1 LIVKRETFFNE
12 VATLVMPSVL
22 SKPAALR
29 GTLTSSEIGPE
40 HLILILMKML
50 LLAILS
56 KFQSYSKT
64 TQKSLC
70 LMIKAATS
78 DLKHDFKFFL
88 QNCKNR
94 VLLDSL
100 ARFVG
105 KSTMSFENVFDALTQ
120 VFIAYQ
126 LVFGI
131 QIASIIECQ
140 TLQNALFNLF
150 QTNNSFKILF
160 WNKVW
165 KSHFETELQ
174 YISHKQNF
182 LLASPKPLKVSF
194 SDVEN
199 VKTFS
204 AFEEQPFEDD
214 EVPHDEVT
222 QLVSAIVSADQSIAN
237 LSAVVSSAIAFGEG
251 NQSLTS
257 GINGSTL
264 DAAELVNASALGATS
279 DAFAEIKAAF
289 EALEVDLAVSAAAQ
303 AGESLFRSDAQSSE
317 PSLGS
322 LAKSLERLELTPLVS
337 SFDIPVET
345 DATLFASS
353 KTLSFEDVPA
363 LPLPDGERRAL
374 SPLHS
379 VEDRVPGAH
388 PPLPRKFSPL
398 GGDIGVVGAQSS
410 GNPSGNPS
418 KVALSHVG
426 VGGNPRTNQPSFPP
440 QGDIEGHP
448 VQVLASSGNPPGN
461 SGGVDRPKSHSCSK
475 LASDSSQV
483 GLPSTLG
490 FPGSKDGKPV
500 RPPPLAPVVS
510 SSKGTSIHG
519 SPPVSYS
526 PGNQS
531 GSASTSKA
539 PKELQGKPLPPML
552 QNWKFSPIITCRS
565 PTSSA
570 AVYSRPLG
578 QDIGDSPGHSSSD
591 PPGSVSYSAPPLSN
605 SARECCDPRVSAA
618 FYSRPL
624 GQDIGGTKRTP
635 MLNDWGWVLFAAACL
650 PATSSPISASPP
662 LWVPMNL
669 GTRSVRSA

>member
-1 LIVKRETFFNE
+1 
-12 VATLVMPSVL
+12 MPSVL
-22 SKPAALR
+22 STPAALR
-29 GTLTSSEIGPE
+29 GTPDCSKWEQLPTNPPRMEF
-40 HLILILMKML
+40 MQL
-50 LLAILS
+50 LRLVFTCLAIMLKRPS
-56 KFQSYSKT
+56 EV
-64 TQKSLC
+64 
-70 LMIKAATS
+70 ATIAPLLEKLISALNGHFVKGS
-78 DLKHDFKFFL
+78 DLHFRMCVFL
-88 QNCKNR
+88 NTNYPSGD
-94 VLLDSL
+94 L
-100 ARFVG
+100 FV
-105 KSTMSFENVFDALTQ
+105 Q
-120 VFIAYQ
+120 
-126 LVFGI
+126 
-131 QIASIIECQ
+131 
-140 TLQNALFNLF
+140 
-150 QTNNSFKILF
+150 
-160 WNKVW
+160 
-165 KSHFETELQ
+165 
-174 YISHKQNF
+174 
-182 LLASPKPLKVSF
+182 
-194 SDVEN
+194 
-199 VKTFS
+199 KTFS
-204 AFEEQPFEDD
+204 ILKSHLDTSSDYSFGVVLHNQFGLRGTGSSNEFHTDLPHCQAFLGYLEEAVFPK
-214 EVPHDEVT
+214 HDVQTHQT
-222 QLVSAIVSADQSIAN
+222 QVYLSRKNLTEMLAKVGVSDTKPRSSAAIVAQNAVTILTPFVPVHVLLFPKITPN
-237 LSAVVSSAIAFGEG
+237 LCDGPVEIVRV
-251 NQSLTS
+251 LP
-257 GINGSTL
+257 
-264 DAAELVNASALGATS
+264 DPVPAELVNASALGATS
-279 DAFAEIKAAF
+279 DAFAKIKAAF
-289 EALEVDLAVSAAAQ
+289 EDLEVDLAVSAAVQ

-322 LAKSLERLELTPLVS
+322 LAKSLKRLELTPLVS

-398 GGDIGVVGAQSS
+398 GGDICVVGAQSS

-483 GLPSTLG
+483 ELPSILG

-552 QNWKFSPIITCRS
+552 QNWKFSPRITCRS

-605 SARECCDPRVSAA
+605 SAQECCDPRVSAA

-624 GQDIGGTKRTP
+624 GQDKGVTMRTP